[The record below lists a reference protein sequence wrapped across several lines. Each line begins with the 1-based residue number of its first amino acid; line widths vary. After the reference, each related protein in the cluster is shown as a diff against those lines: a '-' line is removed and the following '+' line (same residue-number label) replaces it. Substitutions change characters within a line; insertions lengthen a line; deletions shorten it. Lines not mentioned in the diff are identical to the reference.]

1 MIEPYHYLLV
11 VVKGR
16 TSDSDGAYLTW
27 VADKMLEKGVTEAL
41 NLDGGGTT
49 ALVFMGKLLNK
60 SDKSP
65 RSVGSMI
72 GFGEME

>member
-1 MIEPYHYLLV
+1 
-11 VVKGR
+11 
-16 TSDSDGAYLTW
+16 
-27 VADKMLEKGVTEAL
+27 MLEKGVVEAL

-49 ALVFMGKLLNK
+49 ALVFMGEMLNK

-72 GFGEME
+72 GFGMME

>member
-1 MIEPYHYLLV
+1 
-11 VVKGR
+11 
-16 TSDSDGAYLTW
+16 
-27 VADKMLEKGVTEAL
+27 MLEHGVTEAM

-49 ALVFMGKLLNK
+49 ALVFMGEMINK

-72 GFGEME
+72 GFGVME